1 MNYGPRNA
9 SILSRLDRHAAHAA
23 TAGLRKAAENC
34 FAISQRFADDATEI
48 AQDRRYSAEGKRAKL
63 AEARAQKDA
72 LMRDARGPIDTAQKG
87 VEALR
92 AQIKPVVVDQSP
104 VAEMRRAELRTY
116 MRNLPDDPKRMAALL
131 GAFDGRTRI
140 EPDSKI
146 VEAVLDAPA
155 FLSGVSAEHYALAKT
170 TRDERVHATQFR
182 EIRAL
187 QDVIDEANA
196 AAAVARADLGNVAG
210 DAVVS
215 EMKSAAG

>member
-104 VAEMRRAELRTY
+104 VADAARRASGPTCATC
-116 MRNLPDDPKRMAALL
+116 RMIRSAWRPSSAPSA
-131 GAFDGRTRI
+131 GAHG
-140 EPDSKI
+140 
-146 VEAVLDAPA
+146 
-155 FLSGVSAEHYALAKT
+155 
-170 TRDERVHATQFR
+170 
-182 EIRAL
+182 
-187 QDVIDEANA
+187 
-196 AAAVARADLGNVAG
+196 
-210 DAVVS
+210 
-215 EMKSAAG
+215 

>member
-155 FLSGVSAEHYALAKT
+155 FLSCSAALRARQDDARRAGARYAIS
-170 TRDERVHATQFR
+170 RD
-182 EIRAL
+182 RAL